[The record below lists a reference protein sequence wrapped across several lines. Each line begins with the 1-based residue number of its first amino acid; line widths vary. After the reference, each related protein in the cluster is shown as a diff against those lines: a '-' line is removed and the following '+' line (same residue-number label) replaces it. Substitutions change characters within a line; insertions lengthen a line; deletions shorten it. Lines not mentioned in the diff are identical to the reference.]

1 MRFYVAGK
9 ITGDPDYKDRFLD
22 ATLKLVKQ
30 GHTVLNPAFL
40 PEGMTPTQYMSLCVP
55 MLLTAEG
62 VYLLD
67 GWDKSPG
74 ALIEVQLARYC
85 GKKIYY
91 EWEEEVIADAE

>member
-9 ITGDPDYKDRFLD
+9 ITGYAEYKDKFLA
-22 ATLKLVKQ
+22 ATLALVKQ

-40 PEGMTPTQYMSLCVP
+40 PEGMTPTQYMSVCVP
-55 MLLTAEG
+55 MLLAAEG
-62 VYLLD
+62 IYLLD

-85 GKKIYY
+85 GKRIYY